1 MRNFI
6 IGVIVGL
13 GIAYVADNNIFNKI
27 KDKAVQTE
35 IEITEDGVTRTES
48 LD

>member
-1 MRNFI
+1 MRNFVLGI
-6 IGVIVGL
+6 VVGL
-13 GIAYVADNNIFNKI
+13 GLAYWANDAIFNQLEK
-27 KDKAVQTE
+27 KVQTE